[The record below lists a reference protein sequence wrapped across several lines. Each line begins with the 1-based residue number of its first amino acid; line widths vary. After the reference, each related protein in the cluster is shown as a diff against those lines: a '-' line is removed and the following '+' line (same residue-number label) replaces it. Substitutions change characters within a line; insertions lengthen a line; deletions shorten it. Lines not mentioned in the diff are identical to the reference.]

1 MRSRTC
7 CFTGHRDIPNQDIPV
22 VMEKT
27 EKYVRELVDRGVRYF
42 GLGGALGYD
51 TLAAQLM
58 MRLRDEEGLP
68 VKLIL
73 VAPFVGFTSRWSPA
87 QQHEFEKMLPRYD
100 KVVYVED
107 HPSRGAYL
115 ARDRHLVDG
124 SGYCIAYCT
133 RNTGGTAYTMNYARK
148 QGLQIYNTGN

>member
-7 CFTGHRDIPNQDIPV
+7 CFTGHRDIPNQDIPE
-22 VMEKT
+22 VMKKT
-27 EKYVRELVDRGVRYF
+27 EEYARELVDRGVRYF

-73 VAPFVGFTSRWSPA
+73 F
-87 QQHEFEKMLPRYD
+87 
-100 KVVYVED
+100 
-107 HPSRGAYL
+107 
-115 ARDRHLVDG
+115 
-124 SGYCIAYCT
+124 
-133 RNTGGTAYTMNYARK
+133 YTLSY
-148 QGLQIYNTGN
+148 